1 MSRRKRSAAPPR
13 EPRNKSRAAAPP
25 SDVADLE
32 AAAEMLEAA
41 VIRETEAMREEE
53 AMRQAEESLAA
64 ILDSDLADVTR
75 VDDGD
80 ALEAEAHS
88 AARNP
93 ADADANADALP
104 VAIASGEEDAVG
116 TVEDANVADATP
128 AFPVAVDD
136 ENATDSQA
144 AEDFPEEPVETRD
157 PYAVFAE
164 YERRSFAHVVASAD
178 QVQAPGLWRGIA
190 FRIGTRRLMASIT
203 EVSEILPVLHHT
215 SVPGT
220 QPWLLGVVNVRGT
233 LVPLV
238 DLRGYIEGGRTPLG
252 DTSRMLVARHGSNA
266 IGLLVEEVLGQRNLT
281 AENDPLKLENDAAN
295 WARFVPA
302 HFDLDGKLWGVFS
315 MAALVSAP
323 DFLHAAA

>member
-1 MSRRKRSAAPPR
+1 MSRRKRNSTAARESADVRDALHPL
-13 EPRNKSRAAAPP
+13 AADA
-25 SDVADLE
+25 SHAVEAGVDAAEADASEADAIKAAQASE
-32 AAAEMLEAA
+32 AA
-41 VIRETEAMREEE
+41 
-53 AMRQAEESLAA
+53 
-64 ILDSDLADVTR
+64 
-75 VDDGD
+75 
-80 ALEAEAHS
+80 
-88 AARNP
+88 P
-93 ADADANADALP
+93 ADAAVRNPYEVLAD
-104 VAIASGEEDAVG
+104 
-116 TVEDANVADATP
+116 
-128 AFPVAVDD
+128 
-136 ENATDSQA
+136 
-144 AEDFPEEPVETRD
+144 
-157 PYAVFAE
+157 

-190 FRIGTRRLMASIT
+190 FRIGARRLMASIT

-238 DLRGYIEGGRTPLG
+238 DLRGYIEGERTPLG

-281 AENDPLKLENDAAN
+281 AENDPLKLENDAVN

-302 HFDLDGKLWGVFS
+302 HFELDGKLWGVFS
-315 MAALVSAP
+315 MAALVAAP

>member
-1 MSRRKRSAAPPR
+1 MSRRKRGGASVRDSKNAGRASAPVPA
-13 EPRNKSRAAAPP
+13 
-25 SDVADLE
+25 SDIADLE
-32 AAAEMLEAA
+32 AAAEMLEEA
-41 VIRETEAMREEE
+41 VLRETETLRKEAVLREEE
-53 AMRQAEESLAA
+53 AMRRAEESLAES
-64 ILDSDLADVTR
+64 LDSGV
-75 VDDGD
+75 
-80 ALEAEAHS
+80 
-88 AARNP
+88 
-93 ADADANADALP
+93 
-104 VAIASGEEDAVG
+104 
-116 TVEDANVADATP
+116 VEANVADDSAAAQVRMDADAVGYADGTIEQHAEAAGVQGAGEP
-128 AFPVAVDD
+128 AGTA
-136 ENATDSQA
+136 EAEASGDST
-144 AEDFPEEPVETRD
+144 EDLGEEPVETRD
-157 PYAVFAE
+157 PYAVLAD

-190 FRIGTRRLMASIT
+190 FRVGTRRLMSSIT

-281 AENDPLKLENDAAN
+281 AENDPLRLENDAAN

-315 MAALVSAP
+315 MAALVAAP
-323 DFLHAAA
+323 DFLHAAV

>member
-1 MSRRKRSAAPPR
+1 MSRRKRNSAARR
-13 EPRNKSRAAAPP
+13 EAPAVAEVLEP
-25 SDVADLE
+25 FDVADASEGDDAAIDVEAEAPMADAEAMEADAIAAAMEHE
-32 AAAEMLEAA
+32 AAAARA
-41 VIRETEAMREEE
+41 GAD
-53 AMRQAEESLAA
+53 AG
-64 ILDSDLADVTR
+64 ADVP
-75 VDDGD
+75 
-80 ALEAEAHS
+80 
-88 AARNP
+88 N
-93 ADADANADALP
+93 
-104 VAIASGEEDAVG
+104 
-116 TVEDANVADATP
+116 
-128 AFPVAVDD
+128 
-136 ENATDSQA
+136 
-144 AEDFPEEPVETRD
+144 
-157 PYAVFAE
+157 PYAVLAD

-190 FRIGTRRLMASIT
+190 FRIGARRLMASIT

-238 DLRGYIEGGRTPLG
+238 DLRGYIEGERTPLG

-281 AENDPLKLENDAAN
+281 AENDPLKLENDAVN

-302 HFDLDGKLWGVFS
+302 HFELDGKLWGVFS

>member
-1 MSRRKRSAAPPR
+1 MSRRKRNSTARREATAGATPAEHFAPVEDAGAGGAGHDADAASADPGGSEA
-13 EPRNKSRAAAPP
+13 EATAAAI
-25 SDVADLE
+25 
-32 AAAEMLEAA
+32 AA
-41 VIRETEAMREEE
+41 VI
-53 AMRQAEESLAA
+53 
-64 ILDSDLADVTR
+64 
-75 VDDGD
+75 
-80 ALEAEAHS
+80 EAES
-88 AARNP
+88 
-93 ADADANADALP
+93 
-104 VAIASGEEDAVG
+104 
-116 TVEDANVADATP
+116 
-128 AFPVAVDD
+128 
-136 ENATDSQA
+136 SQA
-144 AEDFPEEPVETRD
+144 SDDAPGADGGTRD
-157 PYAVFAE
+157 PYSVLAD

-190 FRIGTRRLMASIT
+190 FRIGSRRLMASIT

-238 DLRGYIEGGRTPLG
+238 DLRGYIEGERTPLG

-281 AENDPLKLENDAAN
+281 AENDPLRLENDAVN

-302 HFDLDGKLWGVFS
+302 HFELDGKLWGVFS

>member
-1 MSRRKRSAAPPR
+1 MSRRKRGGASGRDSKNAGRAPVPV
-13 EPRNKSRAAAPP
+13 PA
-25 SDVADLE
+25 SDIADLE
-32 AAAEMLEAA
+32 AAAEMLEEA
-41 VIRETEAMREEE
+41 VLRETETLREEAALREEE
-53 AMRQAEESLAA
+53 AMRRAEELLAES
-64 ILDSDLADVTR
+64 LDS
-75 VDDGD
+75 G
-80 ALEAEAHS
+80 
-88 AARNP
+88 
-93 ADADANADALP
+93 
-104 VAIASGEEDAVG
+104 G
-116 TVEDANVADATP
+116 VEANVADDSAAGQVRMDADAVGHADGTIEQHAEAADVPGAGEP
-128 AFPVAVDD
+128 AGTA
-136 ENATDSQA
+136 EAEASGDST
-144 AEDFPEEPVETRD
+144 EDLGEEPVETRD
-157 PYAVFAE
+157 PYAVLAD

-190 FRIGTRRLMASIT
+190 FRVGTRRLMSSIT

-281 AENDPLKLENDAAN
+281 AENDPLRLENDAAN

-315 MAALVSAP
+315 MAALVAAP

>member
-1 MSRRKRSAAPPR
+1 MSRRKRTAAPAR
-13 EPRNKSRAAAPP
+13 EPKGAREPKNKGRAATP
-25 SDVADLE
+25 SSDAADLE

-41 VIRETEAMREEE
+41 VLRETEAMREEE
-53 AMRQAEESLAA
+53 AMRQAEESLVA
-64 ILDSDLADVTR
+64 ILDSDMDEGTGADE
-75 VDDGD
+75 G
-80 ALEAEAHS
+80 AEGEVAVHAGAS
-88 AARNP
+88 P
-93 ADADANADALP
+93 DADAAAPD
-104 VAIASGEEDAVG
+104 EDAATAASSPV
-116 TVEDANVADATP
+116 DDAT
-128 AFPVAVDD
+128 
-136 ENATDSQA
+136 ATESQA
-144 AEDFPEEPVETRD
+144 SDDLEEEPAETRD
-157 PYAVFAE
+157 PYAVLAE

-190 FRIGTRRLMASIT
+190 FRIGTRRLMSSIT

-238 DLRGYIEGGRTPLG
+238 DLRGYIEGERTPLG

-315 MAALVSAP
+315 MAALVAAP

>member
-1 MSRRKRSAAPPR
+1 MSRRKRGGASGRDPKNAGRASAPVPA
-13 EPRNKSRAAAPP
+13 
-25 SDVADLE
+25 SDIADLE
-32 AAAEMLEAA
+32 AAAEMLEEA
-41 VIRETEAMREEE
+41 VLRETETLREEASLREEE
-53 AMRQAEESLAA
+53 AMRRAEESLAES
-64 ILDSDLADVTR
+64 LDSGIVEANVA
-75 VDDGD
+75 DDGD
-80 ALEAEAHS
+80 AAQVRMNSDEDAHAVGLADGPMGQHAGAAGIPGAGEPAETAEA
-88 AARNP
+88 
-93 ADADANADALP
+93 
-104 VAIASGEEDAVG
+104 SGDSNEDLG
-116 TVEDANVADATP
+116 ED
-128 AFPVAVDD
+128 
-136 ENATDSQA
+136 
-144 AEDFPEEPVETRD
+144 PVETRD
-157 PYAVFAE
+157 PYAVLAD

-190 FRIGTRRLMASIT
+190 FRVGTRRLMSSIT

-220 QPWLLGVVNVRGT
+220 QPWLLGVVNVRGN

-238 DLRGYIEGGRTPLG
+238 DLRGYIEGERTPLG

-281 AENDPLKLENDAAN
+281 AENDPLRLENDAAN

-315 MAALVSAP
+315 MAALVAAP

>member
-1 MSRRKRSAAPPR
+1 MSRRKRNVAVKPKTTGNA
-13 EPRNKSRAAAPP
+13 AAAPGAID
-25 SDVADLE
+25 DVDLRD
-32 AAAEMLEAA
+32 AAA
-41 VIRETEAMREEE
+41 
-53 AMRQAEESLAA
+53 
-64 ILDSDLADVTR
+64 
-75 VDDGD
+75 
-80 ALEAEAHS
+80 
-88 AARNP
+88 
-93 ADADANADALP
+93 
-104 VAIASGEEDAVG
+104 
-116 TVEDANVADATP
+116 VADAMIAIEADEHPDDPEASDAVAAAISREIEAARASEESYSIEAAGESDATRENETSAGIEASNAGEALDADDSSP
-128 AFPVAVDD
+128 AELVD
-136 ENATDSQA
+136 E
-144 AEDFPEEPVETRD
+144 ETRN
-157 PYAVFAE
+157 PYAVLAE
-164 YERRSFAHVVASAD
+164 YEQRSFAHVAASAA

-190 FRIGTRRLMASIT
+190 FRIGARRLMASIT

-302 HFDLDGKLWGVFS
+302 HFELDGKLWGVFS
-315 MAALVSAP
+315 MAALVTAP